1 MTGRRPAMPVVLR
14 RLLAALATLWLI
26 SLVTFAGTSLRSP
39 QEVAHSALGRGVAQ
53 EQVDAFIE
61 QQGLEGSLPR
71 RYVRWLGRFVT
82 GDWGTSPIT
91 QLPVAQ
97 EIGPRLRN
105 SLILAAVAL
114 LLALPPSIAI
124 GLAAARR
131 RGRRAEVAVTTA
143 SVIVAALP
151 EFVVGVVLM
160 WLLAVQAGLLPV
172 DSSALAFGG
181 VAGQAEAFA
190 LPALTLAIVLAPQ
203 FIRMVRAAAIDVL
216 AQPYVR
222 AAVLRGLPARTI
234 LWRHV
239 LPNTA
244 GSLVDVV
251 AVNLVWLIGG
261 VIVVENVFA
270 FQGIGQRLVA
280 AVSQGDMPTV
290 QALAM
295 VTGALFLA
303 ISLAADAIVARV
315 EARTR

>member
-1 MTGRRPAMPVVLR
+1 MPALLR
-14 RLLAALATLWLI
+14 SLLALLATLWLI
-26 SLVTFAGTSLRSP
+26 SMLTFAATSLRSP
-39 QEVAHSALGRGVAQ
+39 QEVAQSALGRGVAQ
-53 EQVDAFIE
+53 EQIDAFVE

-71 RYVRWLGRFVT
+71 RYGRWLGDFVT

-97 EIGPRLRN
+97 ELGPRLRN
-105 SLILAAVAL
+105 SLILAVVAL

-124 GLAAARR
+124 GLAVARR
-131 RGRRAEVAVTTA
+131 RGGRTDVAVTTG
-143 SVIVAALP
+143 SVVLAALP

-172 DSSALAFGG
+172 DSSGLAFGG
-181 VAGQAEAFA
+181 LGEQVEAFA
-190 LPALTLAIVLAPQ
+190 LPALTLALVLAPQ
-203 FIRMVRAAAIDVL
+203 FVRMVRAAAIDVI

-222 AAVLRGLPARTI
+222 AAVLRGLPARTV

-244 GSLVDVV
+244 GQLVNVV

-270 FQGIGQRLVA
+270 FQGIGQRLVT
-280 AVSQGDMPTV
+280 AVSQGDVPTV

-295 VTGALFLA
+295 VTGVLFLA
-303 ISLAADAIVARV
+303 ISVAADAIVARV
-315 EARTR
+315 EAGTR

>member
-1 MTGRRPAMPVVLR
+1 MRAVPVLR
-14 RLLAALATLWLI
+14 RLLVVLATLWVI
-26 SLVTFAGTSLRSP
+26 SIVTFAGTSLRSP
-39 QEVAHSALGRGVAQ
+39 QEVAHAALGRGVAQ

-61 QQGLEGSLPR
+61 QQGLEGSLPE
-71 RYVRWLGRFVT
+71 RYGRWLGRFVG

-91 QLPVAQ
+91 QLPVTQDLA
-97 EIGPRLRN
+97 PRLRN
-105 SLILAAVAL
+105 SLILALGAL

-131 RGRRAEVAVTTA
+131 RGRTADLAITTA
-143 SVIVAALP
+143 SVVVAALP

-181 VAGQAEAFA
+181 LAGQAKAFV

-203 FIRMVRAAAIDVL
+203 FIRMVRAAAVDVL

-222 AAVLRGLPARTI
+222 AAVLRGLPVRSI

-244 GSLVDVV
+244 ASLVDVV

-270 FQGIGQRLVA
+270 FQGIGQRLVT
-280 AVSQGDMPTV
+280 AVAQGDLPTV

-295 VTGALFLA
+295 VTGVLFLA
-303 ISLAADAIVARV
+303 ISLAADALVARV